1 MDLLAAFLVLSL
13 GSIFGLFPLIR
24 GCSSHPGNV
33 AEGLLTMPI
42 IFIEVP
48 LSFAFANMISW
59 QIPSVRRA
67 ML

>member
-13 GSIFGLFPLIR
+13 GPIFGLFPLIH
-24 GCSSHPGNV
+24 GGSSHPGSV

-48 LSFAFANMISW
+48 LSFVFANMISW

-67 ML
+67 N